1 MEYKIEVDETS
12 YDVSVTYKKIKM
24 IYIRVENGKLKVSA
38 PIGTTQDFINKTILK
53 HKNQLLEKM
62 KQRIDYY
69 DYRDDGF
76 VLIFNKAYKIKLMNM
91 KQRKCV
97 IHDDVLYVYHK
108 DVRGTIELYLKDI
121 LYNYIDERIRYYL
134 KNDFKLKYPKIEIK
148 KYKSRWGCCYTKEN
162 RVSFN
167 LSLVYLDKEL
177 VDYVIVHELTHFL
190 VPNHSAYFYNE
201 MSKRLKDYKI
211 RQKRLKEKQT

>member
-12 YDVSVTYKKIKM
+12 YDVVVTYKKIKM

-38 PIGTTQDFINKTILK
+38 PVGTTQDFINKTILK

-76 VLIFNKAYKIKLMNM
+76 VFIFNKAYKIKLMNM
-91 KQRKCV
+91 KHKKCV

-108 DVRGTIELYLKDI
+108 DVRGTVELYLKDI
-121 LYNYIDERIRYYL
+121 LYKYIDERIRYYL

-177 VDYVIVHELTHFL
+177 VNYVIVHELTHFL
-190 VPNHSAYFYNE
+190 VPNHSKDFYYE

-211 RQKRLKEKQT
+211 RQKRLKEKHT